1 MSVGVCVYI
10 EICWVLPPYS
20 NSLYN
25 RLYYGPL
32 YGYIYIYIYPY
43 CEYIIYNSTATEWGQ
58 YPTSL
63 YMT

>member
-32 YGYIYIYIYPY
+32 YGYIYIYIYIHIVNIS
-43 CEYIIYNSTATEWGQ
+43 YITQLLLSGGSIQHLSI
-58 YPTSL
+58 
-63 YMT
+63 